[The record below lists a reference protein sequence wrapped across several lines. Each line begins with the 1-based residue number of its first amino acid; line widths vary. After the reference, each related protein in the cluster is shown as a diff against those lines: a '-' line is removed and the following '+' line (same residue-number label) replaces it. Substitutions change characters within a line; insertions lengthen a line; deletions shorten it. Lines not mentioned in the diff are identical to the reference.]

1 MNADRAVNTARCEPD
16 KAEGFVKLYARGKIG
31 LLFSGYGKYVHEAE
45 ECLKR
50 SLNVS
55 VTLDEHA
62 FAGAMREHGASEK
75 TIHEFLD
82 SLTLVEEVRLSP
94 ILN

>member
-1 MNADRAVNTARCEPD
+1 MSANRIINIERCGSD
-16 KAEGFVKLYARGKIG
+16 KADGFVKLYARGKIG
-31 LLFSGYGKYVHEAE
+31 LLFSGGGEYGHAAE

-50 SLNVS
+50 SLNIS
-55 VTLDEHA
+55 VTIDEHA
-62 FAGAMREHGASEK
+62 FVRAMREYGASEK

-82 SLTLVEEVRLSP
+82 SFTLVDEVRLSP